1 MRNIT
6 VAGNVG
12 QDSTI
17 RQTKSGKS
25 VLGFSVAVKAGWGE
39 NEHTIWFNCSLWG
52 VRGERLSSYIKKG
65 TSVCVSGSLDTRE
78 YEGRTYMEIEV
89 SEVTLQGQA
98 KSQEG
103 GQGYN
108 QGSETSGHSDFPD
121 DDEIPF

>member
-6 VAGNVG
+6 IAGNVG
-12 QDSTI
+12 QDGTI
-17 RQTKSGKS
+17 RQTQTGKS

-39 NEHTIWFNCSLWG
+39 NEHTIWFNCSMWG

-65 TSVCVSGSLDTRE
+65 TSLCVSGSFDTRE
-78 YEGRTYMEIEV
+78 YEGKTYMEIEV
-89 SEVTLQGQA
+89 SEVTLQGKA

-108 QGSETSGHSDFPD
+108 QGSEVSGNSGYE

>member
-65 TSVCVSGSLDTRE
+65 TSVCVSGSFDTRE

-121 DDEIPF
+121 DEIPF

>member
-6 VAGNVG
+6 IAGNVG

-17 RQTKSGKS
+17 RQTQTGKS

-39 NEHTIWFNCSLWG
+39 NEHTIWFNCSMWG

-65 TSVCVSGSLDTRE
+65 TSVCVSGSFDTRE
-78 YEGRTYMEIEV
+78 YEGKTYMEIEV

-103 GQGYN
+103 GQNNN
-108 QGSETSGHSDFPD
+108 QGSGVSGNSDYQ

>member
-39 NEHTIWFNCSLWG
+39 NEHTIWFNCSMWG

-65 TSVCVSGSLDTRE
+65 TSVCVSGSFDTRE
-78 YEGRTYMEIEV
+78 YEGKTYMEIEV

-108 QGSETSGHSDFPD
+108 QGSETSGHSDYQ